1 LPVANGPNAGIPADA
16 VDCARDDVEGG
27 SVGGRSVA
35 ATLDTVNDF
44 LDLTNN
50 RKDVARAVALLAPDV
65 TFDGPLMRIS
75 GVDQYAALLDMFLP
89 AHLDTRILHQF
100 EDGDDAC
107 SVGELDVR
115 SPAGETI
122 TLAMSEWF
130 RLRDGKIAE
139 HRVYYDPRE
148 FERAFGLAA
157 EKE

>member
-1 LPVANGPNAGIPADA
+1 M
-16 VDCARDDVEGG
+16 
-27 SVGGRSVA
+27 A

-50 RKDVARAVALLAPDV
+50 RKEIERAVTLLAPDV
-65 TFDGPLMRIS
+65 TFEGPLMRVS
-75 GVDQYAALLDMFLP
+75 GVDQYAALLEMFLP
-89 AHLDTRILHQF
+89 AHLDTRILRQF

-107 SVGELDVR
+107 SVCELAVR

-139 HRVYYDPRE
+139 HRVYYDPRD
-148 FERAFGLAA
+148 FARAFGLAA
-157 EKE
+157 GTE